1 MDKNNNNNNAEK
13 NENIHFKLPGGM
25 TEEQFIERIFGVS
38 EEEKKNRYKIDS
50 GLSFSETRTKTIGEN
65 IRYYRALKDLSQE
78 RLGTMLKVDRT
89 TISNWE
95 SGNSC
100 PDGWQM
106 EDLARLFEIDINE
119 LHTKKVY
126 SLRRG
131 GNNHPKEEELEE
143 KWLQAHPD
151 DLLNKDLKAGL
162 LEIWEGDLQRD
173 YVRIERVDLLVIAL
187 ELIERGFL
195 VGDCFL
201 DYADGNPYKRLEIF
215 LKKSEINRFKTE
227 ISRILI
233 NFATNTSQFQSVL
246 ELRRA
251 IFDND
256 GDTSYEAI
264 EGYIKNNRTLSKYH
278 RAITVDDSNPENDGK
293 LIAFGT
299 DIEKT
304 YDAIKNV
311 KPKGFEIIG
320 FSEQYWEYKYSYHID
335 DVDWNKIADKE

>member
-1 MDKNNNNNNAEK
+1 M
-13 NENIHFKLPGGM
+13 
-25 TEEQFIERIFGVS
+25 
-38 EEEKKNRYKIDS
+38 
-50 GLSFSETRTKTIGEN
+50 
-65 IRYYRALKDLSQE
+65 
-78 RLGTMLKVDRT
+78 
-89 TISNWE
+89 
-95 SGNSC
+95 
-100 PDGWQM
+100 
-106 EDLARLFEIDINE
+106 FEIDINE

-126 SLRRG
+126 SLRKDTCS
-131 GNNHPKEEELEE
+131 HLKEEELEE
-143 KWLQAHPD
+143 KWLQKHPD

-201 DYADGNPYKRLEIF
+201 DYADGDPTKRLEIF
-215 LKKSEINRFKTE
+215 LKKSEINKFKTE

-251 IFDND
+251 IFDNN
-256 GDTSYEAI
+256 GDTSCEAI

-278 RAITVDDSNPENDGK
+278 RAITVDNSNPENDGK

-299 DIEKT
+299 DVEKT
-304 YDAIKNV
+304 LETVNKIR
-311 KPKGFEIIG
+311 PKGFGIIG
-320 FSEQYWEYKYSYHID
+320 FSEQYYEYKYSYHID
-335 DVDWNKIADKE
+335 NVDWDKIEGKE